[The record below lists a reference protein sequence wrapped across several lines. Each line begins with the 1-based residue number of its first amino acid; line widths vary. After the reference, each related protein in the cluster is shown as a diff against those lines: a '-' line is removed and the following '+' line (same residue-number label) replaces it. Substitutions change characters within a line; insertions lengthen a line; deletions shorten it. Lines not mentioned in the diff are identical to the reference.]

1 MDVEGVTHKQVV
13 DLICTGKKELV
24 LTMLSVPLPEADNP
38 VTTPWNNHFMI
49 IQKSK
54 QCPF

>member
-13 DLICTGKKELV
+13 DLICTGKEELV

-38 VTTPWNNHFMI
+38 VTTP
-49 IQKSK
+49 
-54 QCPF
+54 